1 MQNIQKEIEA
11 DTAAL
16 EGLTPEWAAQ
26 ANELFA
32 RALARIP
39 GNLSEWHE
47 GEY

>member
-26 ANELFA
+26 ARELFA

-39 GNLSEWHE
+39 ENLSEWRDTL
-47 GEY
+47 